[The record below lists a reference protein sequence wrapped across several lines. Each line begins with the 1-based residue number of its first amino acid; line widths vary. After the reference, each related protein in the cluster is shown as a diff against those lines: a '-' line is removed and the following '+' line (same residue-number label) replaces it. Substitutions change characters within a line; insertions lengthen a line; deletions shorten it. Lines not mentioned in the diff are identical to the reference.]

1 MFRLYDWMCS
11 RCAHTHE
18 AVISLAQ
25 GSDPPAQETLRCP
38 RCKRDTPHARMMP
51 LPAPYLGE
59 RPMSP
64 QVFGGKR
71 DTMGYEPAPPP
82 PGESATRAEVADW
95 AKRKRAVRA
104 RNAAKRKRAASGADF
119 RANPL
124 PGDPNW
130 RRD

>member
-1 MFRLYDWMCS
+1 MFRLYDWLCS
-11 RCAHTHE
+11 KCATPHE

-25 GSDPPAQETLRCP
+25 GSEPPAHEVMRCP
-38 RCKRDTPHARMMP
+38 RCKRDTQHARMMP
-51 LPAPYLGE
+51 MPAQYLGE
-59 RPMSP
+59 RPRSP

-71 DTMGYEPAPPP
+71 DTMGFEQAPPP
-82 PGESATRAEVADW
+82 PGEKATRAEVAEW
-95 AKRKRAVRA
+95 AQAKRAVRA
-104 RNAAKRKRAASGADF
+104 RNAAKRKRAASGVDF